1 MLSRLFGRN
10 RQLEEG
16 VKRTRGSFVGRLAVL
31 FGRTEIT
38 DQTWD
43 DLEEVLLGADVG
55 ASTTDELLERLRK
68 RFQQGAFTTGQ
79 ALQAGL
85 QDELVDLLASH
96 GEEAPLLADGL
107 TAILVIGVNG
117 TGKTTSIAKLGSYWR
132 AAGRRVLLG
141 AADTFRAAGVEQ
153 LEVWGERLGLP
164 CVGAQTGGDPGAV
177 AFDAIASAKAR
188 GYDVVLIDTAGR
200 LQTKSNLMEE
210 LRKIRRVVDRQ
221 EVACRSL
228 LVLDATFGQN
238 AVIQARSFAD
248 VAGLDG
254 IVLAKLDGTAKGG
267 AVFSIVRELGVP
279 IRFLGTGETVEDL
292 VEFDAGSFV
301 RALFSEEAQPDV

>member
-1 MLSRLFGRN
+1 MFSRLFGRN
-10 RQLEEG
+10 RQLGEA
-16 VKRTRGSFVGRLAVL
+16 VKRTRGSFKGRLAIL
-31 FGRTEIT
+31 LGRTEIT

-43 DLEEVLLGADVG
+43 DLEELLLGADVG
-55 ASTTDELLERLRK
+55 ASTTDELLGRLRAG
-68 RFQQGAFTTGQ
+68 FQRGAFTTGE

-85 QDELVDLLASH
+85 QEELVDLLQAP
-96 GEEAPLLADGL
+96 GAPAPLLSAGL
-107 TAILVIGVNG
+107 TAVLVIGVNG
-117 TGKTTSIAKLGSYWR
+117 AGKTTSIAKLGNYWR
-132 AAGRRVLLG
+132 AAGRRVLLA

-153 LEVWGERLGLP
+153 LEVWGDRLGLP

-177 AFDAIASAKAR
+177 TFDAISSAKAR
-188 GYDVVLIDTAGR
+188 DYDVVVIDTAGR

-221 EVACRSL
+221 EVPCRSL

-238 AVIQARSFAD
+238 AVVQARSFAD

-267 AVFSIVRELGVP
+267 VVFSIVRELGVP
-279 IRFLGTGETVEDL
+279 VRFLGTGETVDDL
-292 VEFDAGSFV
+292 VEFDPDSFV
-301 RALFSEEAQPDV
+301 GALFSEEA

>member
-68 RFQQGAFTTGQ
+68 RFQQGAFSTGK
-79 ALQAGL
+79 ALQDGL
-85 QDELVDLLASH
+85 QEELVDLLSSH
-96 GEEAPLLADGL
+96 GDPAPLLADGL
-107 TAILVIGVNG
+107 TAVLVIGVNG
-117 TGKTTSIAKLGSYWR
+117 AGKTTSIAKLGSYWR

-153 LEVWGERLGLP
+153 LEVWGERLGLA

-221 EVACRSL
+221 EVPCRSL
-228 LVLDATFGQN
+228 LVLDATLGQN

-267 AVFSIVRELGVP
+267 AVLSIVRELGVP
-279 IRFLGTGETVEDL
+279 LRFLGTGETVEDL
-292 VEFDAGSFV
+292 VEFDANSFV
-301 RALFSEEAQPDV
+301 RALFSEEA